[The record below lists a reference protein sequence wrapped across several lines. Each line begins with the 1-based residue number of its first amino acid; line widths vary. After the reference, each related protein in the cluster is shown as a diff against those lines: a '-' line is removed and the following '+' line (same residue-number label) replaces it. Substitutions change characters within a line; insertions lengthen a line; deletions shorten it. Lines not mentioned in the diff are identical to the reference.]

1 MTLILSEDN
10 AIRRH
15 LQGMVV
21 TDQKAE
27 GDGVPRQVG
36 VFFGQPDQEIRNQS
50 YPYLT
55 IDMID
60 MQRDTQREMRGLVK
74 PVYMTDPATI
84 LNAEGEAVPF
94 DPDLHSWEMDM
105 PIPAYITYQVTSYAR
120 HPYHDRAILAQLLT
134 TKLPRFGYL
143 EIVENNVTVG
153 DTTTITTTMRRMDL
167 LNVSK
172 RDATE
177 QAKRL
182 FVNALTVRV
191 FTEIPQGKYRE
202 IYKVQSTDVSM
213 TEHESLPLIETN

>member
-10 AIRRH
+10 AIRKH
-15 LQGMVV
+15 LQGMIV

-27 GDGVPRQVG
+27 GDGIPRQVG

-50 YPYLT
+50 YPYIT

-74 PVYMTDPATI
+74 PVYMADPTTI
-84 LNAEGEAVPF
+84 VNADGDEIPF
-94 DPDLHSWEMDM
+94 DPEIHSWEMDM

-143 EIVENNVTVG
+143 EIVESDVIDG
-153 DTTTITTTMRRMDL
+153 DIETITTTMRRMDL
-167 LNVSK
+167 LSTSK

-202 IYKVQSTDVSM
+202 IYKVQTADVSI
-213 TEHESLPLIETN
+213 TDYPSLPLDVTN